1 MAKTFGVGYDHSL
14 ERAITEETEKIHI
27 PSRLKDLVPTNFR
40 GLKTSTKIWRNKSIK
55 SVRIFGSSGDEDIP
69 ETKIKI
75 ITDHYTSDT
84 RRQLNECILSDPLLS
99 PATDRR
105 FDSIFEDDFHLA
117 LESAIVFDPITKT
130 HLTKEQS
137 DIKFSGFLPR
147 FEAIV
152 QQLETWR
159 KEIKLLDTIRSTGA
173 VSFSQGRAAALISPG
188 LVDLNQGQLPFSVEI
203 IHYSDLGEPIVDI
216 GLTKQIVAV
225 KTNFDNKKI
234 SRRDELVYITR
245 NKRGYRKEGK
255 FYGTSPLEP
264 ILIISK
270 SIKRIYNYD
279 IPEAVV
285 AAYITKILFNF
296 EAEAEE
302 TDVSN
307 FIKNFLKTGQLAF
320 GMNNIRDVKVVQPK
334 VDVQMIDSLESKL
347 ADVELGVVGVPKSML
362 NREHNLNRD
371 IATIEAIQFI
381 KFVRKPDE
389 QLLADAFENQLFNP
403 LLSIRSGIPLNQ
415 LPVRIRIVRN
425 VQDKDLDTIF
435 EKQEGL
441 AAQKTDEIN
450 SENLEQDNAVSVF
463 GASGDSQLI
472 VTPDNKGGYYVKQSK
487 GNSSGN

>member
-1 MAKTFGVGYDHSL
+1 MVKTIGIGSDDSL
-14 ERAITEETEKIHI
+14 ERAIREEIEKIHV
-27 PSRLKDLVPTNFR
+27 PSRLESITKTSLSK
-40 GLKTSTKIWRNKSIK
+40 LKTSTKKWFNKPTQFVTI
-55 SVRIFGSSGDEDIP
+55 VGASGNEDIP

-75 ITDHYTSDT
+75 ITDHYTPDT
-84 RRQLNECILSDPLLS
+84 RRQLNDCILSDPLLS

-105 FDSIFEDDFHLA
+105 FDSIFEDDFHLE
-117 LESAIVFDPITKT
+117 LEPAIAFDPITKT

-137 DIKFSGFLPR
+137 DEKFKGLQLKL
-147 FEAIV
+147 EAIL

-159 KEIKLLDTIRSTGA
+159 KGINLLETMRSTAA

-188 LVDLNQGQLPFSVEI
+188 LLDLNQGALPFSVEI
-203 IHYSDLGEPIVDI
+203 IHYSDLGEPVVDI

-225 KTNFDNKKI
+225 KTNFADKRMC
-234 SRRDELVYITR
+234 RRDEIVYITR

-264 ILIISK
+264 ILTISK

-285 AAYITKILFNF
+285 AAYITKILFTF
-296 EAEAEE
+296 TDGADE
-302 TDVSN
+302 TEVTT
-307 FIKNFLKTGQLAF
+307 FLQNFLKTGKLAF
-320 GMNNIRDVKVVQPK
+320 GMTNVEKVDVVQPK

-347 ADVELGVVGVPKSML
+347 YDTELSVVGVPKSMM
-362 NREHNLNRD
+362 NREQGLTRD

-403 LLSIRSGIPLNQ
+403 LLSIMSGMPLNQ
-415 LPVRIRIVRN
+415 LPVRIKIIRN
-425 VQDKDLDTIF
+425 KPEKDLDTIF

-441 AAQKTDEIN
+441 AVQKTNEIN
-450 SENLEQDNAVSVF
+450 SENLKQDDAVSIF
-463 GASGDSQLI
+463 GASGDDQLV

-487 GNSSGN
+487 GNSSGS